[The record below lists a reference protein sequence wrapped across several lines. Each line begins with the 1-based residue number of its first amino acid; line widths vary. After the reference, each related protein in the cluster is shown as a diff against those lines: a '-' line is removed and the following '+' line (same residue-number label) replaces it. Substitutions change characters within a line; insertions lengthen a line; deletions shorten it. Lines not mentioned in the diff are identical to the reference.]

1 MKPTLFEKVPEP
13 VIWQILEISRLSDIS
28 HPDNTRLQSGLC
40 PSRFAHSSAR
50 SPTST
55 LERRFRSR
63 PRVSFGSSP
72 RRVRRTT
79 TRAVREWDACRRAHP
94 RRLTGRSSPRRRRSR
109 VEAQAVAGARR
120 GWHVSCCD
128 YIFRGVNA
136 RDDGVPRADPEHAGS
151 DPGLEA
157 GVPERAQ
164 GKSTGPRAD
173 SSRSRPRVA
182 ERDTDRKV
190 MVLGVACFFE
200 RTERYR
206 LFPARRAS
214 SPGGGP
220 PADPSTFRF
229 PPTPRPRTQVLFV
242 MQDTA
247 THAAAKRLL
256 EDIGYE
262 GTSARPIERW
272 FFFRDWATK
281 PSGEDT

>member
-13 VIWQILEISRLSDIS
+13 VTWQILEISRLSDIS

-173 SSRSRPRVA
+173 SSRSRPRDA

-190 MVLGVACFFE
+190 LGVACS
-200 RTERYR
+200 RADRALSS
-206 LFPARRAS
+206 LFPARH
-214 SPGGGP
+214 SPGP
-220 PADPSTFRF
+220 VEDLRL
-229 PPTPRPRTQVLFV
+229 TPRRFDFPR
-242 MQDTA
+242 
-247 THAAAKRLL
+247 
-256 EDIGYE
+256 
-262 GTSARPIERW
+262 RPAPERR
-272 FFFRDWATK
+272 FC
-281 PSGEDT
+281 S

>member
-1 MKPTLFEKVPEP
+1 MKPSVFEKVPEP

-136 RDDGVPRADPEHAGS
+136 RDDGVPRAHPEHAGS

-190 MVLGVACFFE
+190 GARCCMFANAD
-200 RTERYR
+200 RERYR